1 MAALT
6 SNSWGSPQTAVLSQ
20 DTGSGG
26 ANGHLRLVYWCLMGF
41 SPPLAT
47 FFNLE
52 SLITFQEAAPH
63 RPSPWPG
70 NIPLKKKQRGNIP
83 WKFWTIPF
91 RRKIANFVKIRWN
104 LNMFTK
110 FTQMFRCKSRFRIVL
125 NLVSRENGTPFRAS
139 LRLCELLSNLSI
151 LWLQPTVDP
160 MAGRRWKTRVENGR
174 KRYFHTN
181 QLAVAGLLW

>member
-6 SNSWGSPQTAVLSQ
+6 STSWGSPQTAVLSQ

-70 NIPLKKKQRGNIP
+70 NIPLKKNSETVWKHP
-83 WKFWTIPF
+83 LKFWTIPF

-104 LNMFTK
+104 WKRVHKIYPNV
-110 FTQMFRCKSRFRIVL
+110 QMQISISHYVL
-125 NLVSRENGTPFRAS
+125 NLVSRENGIPSGNRFAS
-139 LRLCELLSNLSI
+139 ASFCRISTFCGSNLQWI
-151 LWLQPTVDP
+151 QWLEGDGKQ
-160 MAGRRWKTRVENGR
+160 E
-174 KRYFHTN
+174 
-181 QLAVAGLLW
+181 